1 MFAKTKKVNDSTDA
15 IAGHAH
21 PTLLIIDDDPR
32 VAKGIERSL
41 HGRAQFLSSTDGY
54 IGRELANSRDDVD
67 LLVLDLT
74 MPHYDAIELLK
85 DLHEDGVRLPIV
97 LMSGWS
103 AGLLSTV
110 SSLATALGF
119 TVLDAVEKPFESVRL
134 IDIVAHLGASQP
146 EERCA

>member
-1 MFAKTKKVNDSTDA
+1 MFAETKKVNDRADA
-15 IAGHAH
+15 IASHAR

-32 VAKGIERSL
+32 IAKGIERSL
-41 HGRAQFLSSTDGY
+41 HGRARFLSSTDGY
-54 IGRELANSRDDVD
+54 NGREIANARKDID
-67 LLVLDLT
+67 LIVLDLT

-85 DLHEDGVRLPIV
+85 DLHKDGVRLPIV
-97 LMSGWS
+97 LMSGWN
-103 AGLLSTV
+103 ADFLRTV

-146 EERCA
+146 EEHYA

>member
-1 MFAKTKKVNDSTDA
+1 MFAEPKKVNYSAAAVADPA
-15 IAGHAH
+15 R

-41 HGRAQFLSSTDGY
+41 HGHAQFLSSTDGY
-54 IGRELANSRDDVD
+54 NGREIANAREDVD
-67 LLVLDLT
+67 LIVLDLT

-146 EERCA
+146 EEHCA

>member
-1 MFAKTKKVNDSTDA
+1 MFAENKKVNDSADA

-32 VAKGIERSL
+32 VAQGIERSL
-41 HGRAQFLSSTDGY
+41 HGRAQFLSSTDGRN
-54 IGRELANSRDDVD
+54 GREIAVARDDVD
-67 LLVLDLT
+67 LIVLDLT

-85 DLHEDGVRLPIV
+85 DLHKDGVRLPIV

-103 AGLLSTV
+103 AGMLSTV

-119 TVLDAVEKPFESVRL
+119 TVLAVVEKPFESARL
-134 IDIVAHLGASQP
+134 IDIVEHLGATPP
-146 EERCA
+146 EQQYA

>member
-1 MFAKTKKVNDSTDA
+1 MLAKSKKVNDSAGA
-15 IAGHAH
+15 IASHTH
-21 PTLLIIDDDPR
+21 PILLIIDDDPR

-41 HGRAQFLSSTDGY
+41 HGRAQLLSSTDGY
-54 IGRELANSRDDVD
+54 DGRKLANSREDVD
-67 LLVLDLT
+67 LIVLDLT

-85 DLHEDGVRLPIV
+85 DLHEDGVHLPIV

-103 AGLLSTV
+103 AGMLSTA

-146 EERCA
+146 EEHCA